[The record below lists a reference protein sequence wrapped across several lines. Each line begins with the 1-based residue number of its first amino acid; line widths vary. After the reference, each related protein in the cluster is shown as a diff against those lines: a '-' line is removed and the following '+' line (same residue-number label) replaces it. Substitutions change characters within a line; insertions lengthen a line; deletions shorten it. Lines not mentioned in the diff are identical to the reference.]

1 MSWPPGGKPM
11 KTAASDD
18 WLVKRSVRHRSM
30 HMWGTT
36 MYATLILGICIL
48 IGAAWISD
56 SLDSYCPEDE
66 GVVFRL
72 T

>member
-1 MSWPPGGKPM
+1 MSHTINKIVLRPDVHK
-11 KTAASDD
+11 AVAR
-18 WLVKRSVRHRSM
+18 RSW

-36 MYATLILGICIL
+36 MYATMILGICIL

-56 SLDSYCPEDE
+56 SLDSYCPEDT

>member
-1 MSWPPGGKPM
+1 MDP
-11 KTAASDD
+11 TIE
-18 WLVKRSVRHRSM
+18 RSIKHRAW

-48 IGAAWISD
+48 IGSAWITD
-56 SLDSYCPEDE
+56 ALNSYCPEDT